1 MSHLIY
7 DVIGIGNAIVD
18 VISAEPDA
26 RIVELGLNKGAMTIV
41 DTEQAEKIYDQMTK
55 KVETSGGSAANTVAG
70 IASLGGRGAYIGK
83 VKNDLLGKIFCEGLM
98 NVGVIHKTFPS
109 AEGPPTARCLV
120 FVTPDAE
127 RTMQTYLGIS
137 VNLGP
142 RDIDREAI
150 IASGITYLEGYLFD
164 PPKAKEAFIKAS
176 KLAHGAGRN
185 VALSLSDAFCV
196 DRHRSEFLNFI
207 SLHTDILFANEAE
220 IISLFEAKSLKE
232 AVELIPSYCKLAVMT
247 QGDQGCTIV
256 QNKEIFEVPAS
267 QVETVIDTTGA
278 GDLFAAG
285 FLFGLS
291 NGHTIPD
298 CGKIGSISA
307 AEIIT
312 HYGARPEK
320 SLAKLLIEN
329 GF

>member
-1 MSHLIY
+1 MVRSIY

-18 VISAEPDA
+18 VISAEPET
-26 RIVELGLNKGAMTIV
+26 RIIELGLNKGAMTIV
-41 DTEQAEKIYDQMTK
+41 DKELAERIYDQMAQ
-55 KVETSGGSAANTVAG
+55 KVETSGGSAANTLAG

-83 VKNDLLGKIFCEGLM
+83 VKNDILGKIFCKDLMNAGVVHKTVPSSEGL
-98 NVGVIHKTFPS
+98 
-109 AEGPPTARCLV
+109 PTARCLV

-150 IASGITYLEGYLFD
+150 IASDIIYLEGYLFD
-164 PPKAKEAFIKAS
+164 PPKAKEAFIEAS
-176 KLAHGAGRN
+176 KLAHGAGRK

-207 SLHTDILFANEAE
+207 SLHADILFANEAE
-220 IISLFEAKSLKE
+220 ITSLFEVKNFKE
-232 AVELIPSYCKLAVMT
+232 AVELIPSYCNLAVMT

-256 QNKEIFEVPAS
+256 RNNENFEVPAS
-267 QVETVIDTTGA
+267 QVEKVIDTTGA

-298 CGKIGSISA
+298 CGKIGSIAA

-312 HYGARPEK
+312 HYGARPDK
-320 SLAKLLIEN
+320 SLAKLLMEN